1 MFRHVRHATGQSI
14 NVADIAGSWPEK
26 LGAACCIL
34 SSLCHEC
41 QESALH
47 SKKYVLADFVV
58 YKWLSPR
65 CDTVDRSIDVDPVI
79 SIESTRS
86 LVQPPDTLSYTIHRF
101 TIPIL
106 AHTCKISNAINR
118 GNIAIR
124 ASWWAFDEIFTY
136 FTEFLSFFS
145 PFLSL
150 QWNEKGRTLSKRNR

>member
-47 SKKYVLADFVV
+47 SKKYVPADFVV

-65 CDTVDRSIDVDPVI
+65 CDTVDRSTSI
-79 SIESTRS
+79 SWSRS
-86 LVQPPDTLSYTIHRF
+86 NQRDLSSCLPTLYPIRTTCNNIHRF
-101 TIPIL
+101 TSSIL
-106 AHTCKISNAINR
+106 VYICKISNVINWE
-118 GNIAIR
+118 NVAIR
-124 ASWWAFDEIFTY
+124 VSWWAFDEIFTY
-136 FTEFLSFFS
+136 FTESLSFFPHFS
-145 PFLSL
+145 RFSEM
-150 QWNEKGRTLSKRNR
+150 EKGEL